1 MFCLINYQIFSTI
14 PLSLKPFIKIYIK
27 PKEKNLKNLS
37 MTDVGFIGLGKL
49 GLECAE
55 AMAQDD
61 ICVHGFDLREKK
73 SNKIIIHKN
82 IKDAIQYNNFIFL
95 AVETPHHEDYDGTKP
110 SSHLDPKDFQYE
122 FVINA
127 LLQIN
132 EYIREGQTIVLIS
145 TVLPGTCRKDFL
157 PIIKKGVNFIYN
169 PYLIAMGTTTWDM
182 LNPEMIIMGSNN
194 VLQSI
199 VYDLKMFYIKIL
211 QKKKTRFAPPT
222 LDEAE
227 CIKIFYNT
235 FISAKV
241 SLVNMIQDV
250 AELNGNVDC
259 DVVANALSNSSQR
272 IISKLYMKP
281 GMGDGG
287 PCHPR
292 DNIALRFLVNKLD
305 LGYDLFD
312 AIMTSREVQAKRLA
326 EKLVSF
332 KLPIVILGKS
342 FKPKISYTDGS
353 YALLVGYYVNE
364 LSNFE
369 LGFDENMNDV
379 PCTYLLAH
387 RGCHYDFNFN
397 KDSIVVDPWREFK
410 TNKHLVPLKIIH
422 YGKKLLL

>member
-1 MFCLINYQIFSTI
+1 MQEEKK
-14 PLSLKPFIKIYIK
+14 LKTLYT
-27 PKEKNLKNLS
+27 
-37 MTDVGFIGLGKL
+37 TDVGFIGLGKL

-55 AMAQDD
+55 AMAQNNVN
-61 ICVHGFDLREKK
+61 VHGFDLRERK
-73 SNKIIIHKN
+73 SNKVVIHKN
-82 IKDAIQYNNFIFL
+82 IKDAIQYNKFIFL
-95 AVETPHHEDYDGTKP
+95 AVETPHHENYDGSKP
-110 SSHLDPKDFQYE
+110 SSHLKPKDFYYGH
-122 FVINA
+122 VTDA

-132 EYIREGQTIVLIS
+132 EYVEEGQIIVLIS
-145 TVLPGTCRKDFL
+145 TVLPGTCRKKFL

-182 LNPEMIIMGSNN
+182 LNPEMIIIGSNN
-194 VLQSI
+194 VPQSSVQDI
-199 VYDLKMFYIKIL
+199 KRFYKKIL
-211 QKKKTRFAPPT
+211 QKKETRFELVT

-250 AELNGNVDC
+250 AEITGNIDC
-259 DVVANALSNSSQR
+259 DVVADALSSSSQR
-272 IISKLYMKP
+272 IISKAYMKP

-292 DNIALRFLVNKLD
+292 DNIALRFLADKLD

-326 EKLVSF
+326 KKLVSF
-332 KLPIVILGKS
+332 DLPIVILGKS
-342 FKPKISYTDGS
+342 FKPGVSYTNGS
-353 YALLVGYYVNE
+353 YASLVGHYVNE
-364 LSNFE
+364 VSNLE
-369 LGFDENMNDV
+369 LGFDENMNDI

-397 KDSIVVDPWREFK
+397 TDSIVVDPWREFEISK
-410 TNKHLVPLKIIH
+410 SLSLRKIVY
-422 YGKKLLL
+422 YGKKVLL